1 MPMSDP
7 MLDEWIELSRTITAD
22 DRERQFPPADLWDR
36 IAAEV
41 EFDQAAATPTEDVA
55 APVIDLHQA
64 RTRRAPRTVRR
75 HRRRLAV
82 VAVAAAI
89 VAIVGLSVLP
99 TDDDATTFV
108 AEATNAEL
116 PEPFDGSA
124 TATVSGSTLEI
135 SFSAA
140 LPDDEPLELWL
151 IKPDLSD
158 MVSLGLI
165 DDQGDYRIPGGIDP
179 AEFSLVDVSVEPND
193 GDPTHSGR
201 SILRGEL
208 VST

>member
-1 MPMSDP
+1 MSDP
-7 MLDEWIELSRTITAD
+7 MLREWIELSRTVSPA
-22 DRERQFPPADLWDR
+22 DRERSTPPADVWDR
-36 IAAEV
+36 IAVEV
-41 EFDQAAATPTEDVA
+41 EFDPSPAAIGDAVA
-55 APVIDLHQA
+55 APVIDLTQA
-64 RTRRAPRTVRR
+64 RTRRAPRAIRR
-75 HRRRLAV
+75 HRRRLTFAAAAAAV
-82 VAVAAAI
+82 VAV
-89 VAIVGLSVLP
+89 VGLSLFP
-99 TDDDATTFV
+99 GGDEPTTFV

-116 PEPFDGSA
+116 PEPYGGTA
-124 TATVSGSTLEI
+124 TASVSGSTLEI
-135 SFSAA
+135 VFSAA

-165 DDQGDYRIPGGIDP
+165 DDQGDYLIPQDIDP
-179 AEFSLVDVSVEPND
+179 AEFSLVDVSVEPDD